1 MLVILTNDFSNFLII
16 GIKLRFAKK
25 LIIERDK
32 LRFLFYK
39 QLHFSNTFFIKYKM
53 NNTRRDEM
61 TNYLISQ
68 KPRVIE
74 RFSNK
79 LEMIK
84 FKGKENFED
93 LPFISL
99 TGSQKYGVSENTDG
113 TDKINDYLR
122 YQTPTVMTREVA
134 VLTGANMIENF
145 TEEILIP
152 PLNTDIRFSAELPEH
167 DVALDLHEYSQTHP
181 YITTLED
188 SNSYRPR
195 EYDYNHRHKKHPF
208 GKYIYDEIQE
218 NFSWALPTADDTV
231 LDLVKKSL
239 IHEVSSQHAC
249 GSCWYLLFFVNN
261 SLFFIIKKI

>member
-1 MLVILTNDFSNFLII
+1 MS
-16 GIKLRFAKK
+16 A
-25 LIIERDK
+25 
-32 LRFLFYK
+32 
-39 QLHFSNTFFIKYKM
+39 
-53 NNTRRDEM
+53 RRDEM

-99 TGSQKYGVSENTDG
+99 TGGQTYGIGDTNGDRM
-113 TDKINDYLR
+113 NDYLQS
-122 YQTPTVMTREVA
+122 QTPTVVTKETA
-134 VLTGANMIENF
+134 VFGRGAGSNTVENF

-167 DVALDLHEYSQTHP
+167 ISSEFNEISKTHP
-181 YITTLED
+181 YITTMED
-188 SNSYRPR
+188 SNYYRPR
-195 EYDYNHRHKKHPF
+195 EYDYDHRHKKHPF
-208 GKYIYDEIQE
+208 GKYIYDELQE
-218 NFSWALPTADDTV
+218 SFSWAIPTSTDTV

-261 SLFFIIKKI
+261 SLFIIIKNYYDE